1 VDDAVA
7 QVPSDDDIRA
17 LDLGA
22 LISLRVWLASLVG
35 SEPAKYLTTYEEIQA
50 DALALAA
57 LITGKVAHEETLPPE
72 PEWVAEV
79 DDWTGDRL
87 DDPEVEYRILQLI
100 TQKKT
105 DDEIWDILKTE
116 FTLKDE

>member
-1 VDDAVA
+1 MDAPVLPTDDE
-7 QVPSDDDIRA
+7 IRA

-35 SEPAKYLTTYEEIQA
+35 SEPAKYLTTYEEILA
-50 DALALAA
+50 DAFALVA
-57 LITGKVAHEETLPPE
+57 LISGKVAYEETLPPE
-72 PEWVAEV
+72 PEWIAEI

-87 DDPEVEYRILQLI
+87 DDPEVEYRIIQLI
-100 TQKKT
+100 GLGKT
-105 DDEIWDILKTE
+105 DEELWDILQTE